1 MASQFPIQ
9 LAQGIDSAHIR
20 YMPVTAAQT
29 FITGA
34 LVTITLGVGTVGECG
49 ADPAT
54 ILGIAMAPASI
65 GLATTGSIYGGT
77 QIPVYILQPDTVC
90 FMASATT
97 PVQATHQFVL
107 YGIEKTTNWRVDTTD
122 VANTRVTVVDISNTP
137 LQEGFYVKF
146 LAANLLG
153 DSIVS

>member
-9 LAQGIDSAHIR
+9 LARNYKTDQVK
-20 YMPVTAAQT
+20 YFPVTAGQT

-34 LVTITLGVGTVGECG
+34 LVVLGSGTVSECG
-49 ADPAT
+49 ADPT
-54 ILGIAMAPASI
+54 NILGIALAPASV
-65 GLATTGSIYGGT
+65 GLDAKGSIYGGT
-77 QIPVYILQPDTVC
+77 NIPVFVLTPQDEV

-97 PVQATHQFVL
+97 PVFATHVGTL

-122 VANTRVTVVDISNTP
+122 TTNTRVTVTSVHNSP
-137 LQEGFYVKF
+137 QQEGFLVKF
-146 LAANLLG
+146 LAANLQL